1 MMRTFKRFRWLVG
14 VLLLVAALAAC
25 QPKAGGGAPNAPAPI
40 QTPAST
46 VPVVQGVAP
55 SPTVASAATEE
66 AQAQPTEAE
75 AKSAPTATAQPAA
88 PPTAAAP
95 SGRIAGWVWEDHCTV
110 TTAAD
115 GSVTAGANCQ
125 NDPGAGYV
133 GDGIRQND
141 EPALA
146 GIRVQLSQGSCPG
159 APLSVTVTNGEGYY
173 QFSQVP
179 AGTYCISI
187 DAQDPANAPLLGS
200 GVWTQ
205 PGIGAGQAMVVLPE
219 GGAAAVNFAY
229 FRKTAQPTPVV
240 AQPTPTPEEVAEA
253 TEAPEPTATPTEIP
267 DAAKPY
273 TLGEPD
279 VDDDMS
285 VPGAHWFTMI
295 PPDWAGW
302 VNYTATGDGLLI
314 SVLKPGVN
322 NYWVTSTYPPLTNGY
337 VEATF
342 HTEDNCVRKNR
353 YGLAVRGPDSY
364 EGVLFMVSC
373 DGMYKI
379 FRWNG
384 GFKLLRDWT
393 RTTAIH
399 TGSRQVN
406 RIGVWMEG
414 NELTLYINH
423 TPVDTVEED
432 LFTSGGIG
440 IVAGAEAAGGFD
452 VTVEEVKYWV
462 LP

>member
-1 MMRTFKRFRWLVG
+1 MMKTISRFRWVVG
-14 VLLLVAALAAC
+14 ILLFAAVLAAC
-25 QPKAGGGAPNAPAPI
+25 QSKPNAPAPI
-40 QTPAST
+40 QTPAAT

-55 SPTVASAATEE
+55 SPTVAPAAAEESQPKPAATEE
-66 AQAQPTEAE
+66 PVATQAPQP
-75 AKSAPTATAQPAA
+75 KATAAPA
-88 PPTAAAP
+88 
-95 SGRIAGWVWEDHCTV
+95 GRIAGWVWEDHCTV
-110 TTAAD
+110 TNASD
-115 GSVTAGANCQ
+115 GTVTAGANCQ
-125 NDPGAGYV
+125 NDPSAGYV

-146 GIRVQLSQGSCPG
+146 GVRVQLSQGSCPG

-179 AGTYCISI
+179 AGTYCISV
-187 DAQDPANAPLLGS
+187 DTQDPANASLLGA
-200 GVWTQ
+200 GTWTQ
-205 PGIGAGQAMVVLPE
+205 PGIGAGQAMVVLPD

-229 FRKTAQPTPVV
+229 FRK
-240 AQPTPTPEEVAEA
+240 
-253 TEAPEPTATPTEIP
+253 APEPTPVAKAQPTATPEATAEATATPEPTVTPTEAP
-267 DAAKPY
+267 DATKPY

-279 VDDDMS
+279 VDDNMT

-295 PPDWAGW
+295 PTGWNGW
-302 VNYTATGDGLLI
+302 VNYTATGEGLLI

-322 NYWVTSTYPPLTNGY
+322 NYWVASNYPALKNGY

-342 HTEDNCVRKNR
+342 RTGNNCVRKNR
-353 YGLAVRGPDSY
+353 YGLAVRGPERY

-384 GFKLLRDWT
+384 GFKLLSDWT

-406 RIGVWMEG
+406 HIGVWMEG
-414 NELTLYINH
+414 NKLTLYINH
-423 TPVDTVEED
+423 APVKTVEED
-432 LFTSGGIG
+432 VFTSGGIG
-440 IVAGAEAAGGFD
+440 IVAGAESADGFD
-452 VTVEEVKYWV
+452 VTVNEVKYWV